1 MAEEKRV
8 ISVDGYEHRLMVAG
22 HNDFRNDLLAG
33 GKPTEDVDV
42 LLLKV
47 IDAPTASS
55 RTPYRSL
62 LSFGQ
67 KLTRSVAPP
76 SPTEPSDSA
85 GTPGRKRKADRE
97 AR

>member
-8 ISVDGYEHRLMVAG
+8 ISVAGYEHRLMVAG
-22 HNDFRNDLLAG
+22 LNDFRNDLIQD
-33 GKPTEDVDV
+33 GKPTEDVDE

-55 RTPYRSL
+55 WASYRSL
-62 LSFGQ
+62 LPFGQ
-67 KLTRSVAPP
+67 KLTRSATPP
-76 SPTEPSDSA
+76 SPTVSDDTA